1 MNKLI
6 LNNNNVYEDQP
17 THIKTLQEKVNNVL
31 YKHKDIAKKDE
42 FTKNLM
48 KYDKNTIK
56 EKMTKNNYQSK
67 NQKKIKGEYE
77 LILLDELIFF
87 KLILIIKY
95 IKY

>member
-6 LNNNNVYEDQP
+6 LNNNNVYEYQP
-17 THIKTLQEKVNNVL
+17 THIKTLQEKVNNFL